1 MHYTTTSTSIL
12 SPNWIFLFVILHPP
26 ASRTA
31 DSICNAQLRYE
42 SQAQPLFRS
51 QVPESDPGFCTPA
64 RNRLPPQSMH
74 RHTHALQKCMVEP
87 LPSHLVEVLLQL
99 LSVLQGN
106 LRKTYYHDIL
116 LSILWILRPL

>member
-12 SPNWIFLFVILHPP
+12 SPNWIFLFIILHPP
-26 ASRTA
+26 ASHTA
-31 DSICNAQLRYE
+31 DSICNALLRYE
-42 SQAQPLFRS
+42 SQAQLLFRS
-51 QVPESDPGFCTPA
+51 QAPESVPSFYMPVH
-64 RNRLPPQSMH
+64 NRLPLRSMH

-87 LPSHLVEVLLQL
+87 LPSHLGEVLLQL

-116 LSILWILRPL
+116 LSILWILRLL